1 MTKANKLQ
9 HHLQAEAADKV
20 AKEALGTGPRR
31 SLTTIN
37 WPATIKKRREEG
49 TTKGGKKRTSING
62 KIITSVT
69 FPRLS
74 LPFLQFT
81 LLFP

>member
-37 WPATIKKRREEG
+37 WPATIKKTKRRGNHQRREKNEPQSME
-49 TTKGGKKRTSING
+49 K
-62 KIITSVT
+62 
-69 FPRLS
+69 
-74 LPFLQFT
+74 
-81 LLFP
+81 

>member
-37 WPATIKKRREEG
+37 WPATIKNEEKREPPKEG
-49 TTKGGKKRTSING
+49 KNEPQSMEK
-62 KIITSVT
+62 
-69 FPRLS
+69 
-74 LPFLQFT
+74 
-81 LLFP
+81 